1 MIMLRWRKR
10 AMAKRNGS
18 GFRFG
23 FAQTGNAVAIF
34 ALAALLQKLSAFKAL
49 ENIAFTAKS
58 GSGAQAT
65 ML

>member
-1 MIMLRWRKR
+1 
-10 AMAKRNGS
+10 MAKQNGS

-23 FAQTGNAVAIF
+23 FAQTGDAVAIF
-34 ALAALLQKLSAFKAL
+34 ALTALFQKLGAFKAL
-49 ENIAFTAKS
+49 ENIAFTAEC

>member
-1 MIMLRWRKR
+1 
-10 AMAKRNGS
+10 MAKRNGS

-49 ENIAFTAKS
+49 ENIAFTAQS

>member
-1 MIMLRWRKR
+1 MTTGRWQKR

-23 FAQTGNAVAIF
+23 FAQTGNGVAIF
-34 ALAALLQKLSAFKAL
+34 ALAALLQKLGAFKAL
-49 ENIAFTAKS
+49 ENIAFTAES

>member
-1 MIMLRWRKR
+1 
-10 AMAKRNGS
+10 MAKRNGS

-49 ENIAFTAKS
+49 ENIAFTAQS
-58 GSGAQAT
+58 GSGAQAA